1 MTVIQIYF
9 SRRNLTMLGLV
20 TCFLM
25 IASVLNAYSQ
35 KVPSSATEITL
46 TFAPLVKQTAPAVVN
61 IYTKK
66 IVEQSRSR
74 LFDDP
79 FFRRFFG
86 ENSPFGSA
94 PRERVENS
102 LGSGVMVQ
110 KDGVVITNHHVI
122 ADADEIT
129 VVLNDKREYQADL
142 LISDE
147 RTDIAVL
154 RLRDVKRD
162 LPTIPFGDS
171 EAMEVGD
178 LVIAI
183 GNPFGLGQTVT
194 SGIVSGLARTSV
206 GITDFRSFIQTD
218 AAINP
223 GNSGGALINVQG
235 DLIGINTAI
244 FSKSGGSQGIG
255 FAVPASMVRRVLSSA
270 LSGEELVRPWF
281 GFSGRD
287 VGADMADALSLDR
300 PGGVIVENVHPDGP
314 AAAAGLQRGDIVLSA
329 DGKPV
334 EDAQGL
340 RFFFATR
347 ELGGTVDIDFLR
359 DGALLSSTFALEA
372 PPEIPPRDRTDIGGR
387 FPVSGLRVLN
397 LSPRVADELGL
408 DLQSEGVMV
417 EAVQRGSAAQRY
429 GFRGGDIIA
438 EINGRAITFVSD
450 LVAFVEDPPS
460 SWRIIVDRQGRR
472 LTLEVR

>member
-1 MTVIQIYF
+1 MTD
-9 SRRNLTMLGLV
+9 LTNRFLLKFFLALG
-20 TCFLM
+20 
-25 IASVLNAYSQ
+25 IAAGLQFVVLTGSFAQ
-35 KVPSSATEITL
+35 KAPSSQAEITL
-46 TFAPLVKQTAPAVVN
+46 TFAPLVKRTAPAVVN

-66 IVEQSRSR
+66 VVEQRRSR

-79 FFRRFFG
+79 FFRRFLG

-102 LGSGVMVQ
+102 LGSGVIVQ
-110 KDGVVITNHHVI
+110 SDGVVITNHHVI
-122 ADADEIT
+122 AEADEIT

-154 RLRDVKRD
+154 RLRDVKRA

-194 SGIVSGLARTSV
+194 SGIVSGIARTSV

-223 GNSGGALINVQG
+223 GNSGGALINVRG

-270 LSGEELVRPWF
+270 LSGQALVRPWL

-287 VGADMADALSLDR
+287 VDADMADALSLDR
-300 PGGVIVENVHPDGP
+300 PGGVIVESVHPSGP
-314 AAAAGLQRGDIVLSA
+314 AAEAGLKRGDIVLRA
-329 DGKPV
+329 DGRAV

-340 RFFFATR
+340 RFYFATR
-347 ELGGTVDIDFLR
+347 ELGGDAEIDFLR
-359 DGALLSSTFALEA
+359 DGQMFSSAFALEA
-372 PPEIPPRDRTDIGGR
+372 PPEIPLRDRTDIGGR
-387 FPVSGLRVLN
+387 FPVSGLRIIN

-408 DLQSEGVMV
+408 STELSGVMV
-417 EAVQRGSAAQRY
+417 EGVQRGSAAQRY
-429 GFRGGDIIA
+429 GFRAGDILG
-438 EINGRAITFVSD
+438 EINGREMTRVADVVS
-450 LVAFVEDPPS
+450 LLQDPPS
-460 SWRIIVDRQGRR
+460 QWRFVINRQGRL